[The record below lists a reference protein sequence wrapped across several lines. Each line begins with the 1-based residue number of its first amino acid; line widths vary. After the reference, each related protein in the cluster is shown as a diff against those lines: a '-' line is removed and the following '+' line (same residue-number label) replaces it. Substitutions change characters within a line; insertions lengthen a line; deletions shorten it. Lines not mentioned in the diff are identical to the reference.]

1 VRTAP
6 KKDDGGSTAAAGVI
20 LDGQLAVPDDCFV
33 TGHQMLYGLM
43 VKKQEA
49 RRRMAAVRKAR
60 RSPLVAA
67 EQRIRLTGYVQTEAE
82 LIPKLRSASF

>member
-1 VRTAP
+1 
-6 KKDDGGSTAAAGVI
+6 
-20 LDGQLAVPDDCFV
+20 
-33 TGHQMLYGLM
+33 MLYGLM

-60 RSPLVAA
+60 RSPLVA

>member
-1 VRTAP
+1 MMVDQR
-6 KKDDGGSTAAAGVI
+6 KSDSGRSV
-20 LDGQLAVPDDCFV
+20 AVPDDCFV

-49 RRRMAAVRKAR
+49 RMAAVRKAR
-60 RSPLVAA
+60 RSPLVA

>member
-1 VRTAP
+1 MMVDQR
-6 KKDDGGSTAAAGVI
+6 KSDSGRSV
-20 LDGQLAVPDDCFV
+20 AVPDDCFV

-49 RRRMAAVRKAR
+49 RMAAVRKAR

-67 EQRIRLTGYVQTEAE
+67 EKRIRLTGYVQTEAE